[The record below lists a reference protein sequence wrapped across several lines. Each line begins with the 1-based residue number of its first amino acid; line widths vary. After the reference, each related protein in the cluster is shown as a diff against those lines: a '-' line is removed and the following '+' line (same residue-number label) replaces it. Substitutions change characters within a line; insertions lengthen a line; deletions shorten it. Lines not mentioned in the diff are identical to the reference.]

1 MEEEEEEEEKGE
13 DTAAT
18 DQLEEKAL
26 RTFRGKNR

>member
-26 RTFRGKNR
+26 HTFRGKNR

>member
-1 MEEEEEEEEKGE
+1 MEKEEEEEKE

>member
-1 MEEEEEEEEKGE
+1 MEEEEEEEE